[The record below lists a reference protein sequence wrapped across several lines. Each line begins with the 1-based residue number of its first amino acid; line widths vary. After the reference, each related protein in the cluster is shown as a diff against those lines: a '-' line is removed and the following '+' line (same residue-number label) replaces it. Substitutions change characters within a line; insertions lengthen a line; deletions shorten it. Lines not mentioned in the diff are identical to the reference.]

1 MTSVSPVE
9 YALSFRAT
17 ENSTSGTPTEG
28 RTGPHRKGT
37 VMTVRHIDATD
48 ETSGVRI
55 VKIVWNEA
63 NDERELTVRMPSDE
77 KTTASNVDVELLQIP
92 GETPETTL
100 DHAVSALEENILG
113 SDAYVHIDG
122 NDIKN
127 ICTGA
132 LTAAICVE
140 GESTDAIEDAFDER
154 LSASGIKAD
163 AVTGAAIAIEG
174 PEGFRLAEIMTVI
187 HGIQNHLPDEA
198 TIVWALKLTDTDIP
212 HVTTLLA
219 IPREQ

>member
-1 MTSVSPVE
+1 MT
-9 YALSFRAT
+9 A
-17 ENSTSGTPTEG
+17 
-28 RTGPHRKGT
+28 
-37 VMTVRHIDATD
+37 RHIDATD
-48 ETSGVRI
+48 ETNGVRI
-55 VKIVWNEA
+55 VKIVWSEA

-77 KTTASNVDVELLQIP
+77 KTATSDVDVELLQIP

-100 DHAVSALEENILG
+100 DHAVSALEDILG

-163 AVTGAAIAIEG
+163 AVTGTVIAIEG
-174 PEGFRLAEIMTVI
+174 PEGFQLAETMTVVQ
-187 HGIQNHLPDEA
+187 GIQNHLPDDA

-212 HVTTLLA
+212 HVSTLLA
-219 IPREQ
+219 MPREQ

>member
-1 MTSVSPVE
+1 
-9 YALSFRAT
+9 
-17 ENSTSGTPTEG
+17 
-28 RTGPHRKGT
+28 
-37 VMTVRHIDATD
+37 MTVRHIDVTD
-48 ETSGVRI
+48 ETGGVHI
-55 VKIVWNEA
+55 VKIMWNEA
-63 NDERELTVRMPSDE
+63 NDERELTVRMSSDE
-77 KTTASNVDVELLQIP
+77 KTAASNVDVELLQIP

-100 DHAVSALEENILG
+100 DHAVSALEDNILG
-113 SDAYVHIDG
+113 SDALVHIDG

-127 ICTGA
+127 ICTDA
-132 LTAAICVE
+132 FTAAICVE
-140 GESTDAIEDAFDER
+140 GESTDTIEDAFDER